1 MGLFSKT
8 GVTVALIYA
17 ASIGAVPSHY
27 AGVKVAPDIKV
38 DFQFYRVSG
47 ADVGAVMR
55 QITALS
61 PTQADGH
68 IGKASYQL
76 SWQLQTKATAT
87 RCELEQASV
96 RARIQV
102 RVPNWMDKARA
113 PAKERQKWDKLV
125 AAMFDY
131 ESRHKDILL
140 ESVSQLGIQLA
151 QLPVERDCAALQ
163 YQAWQRGQG
172 GLASLRERFAQL
184 QQQTDHGRK
193 LGLNWPK
200 GI

>member
-76 SWQLQTKATAT
+76 SWQLQTRATPV
-87 RCELEQASV
+87 RCELDQAQV
-96 RARIQV
+96 TARIQV
-102 RVPNWMDKARA
+102 RVPNWMDKGRA
-113 PAKERQKWDKLV
+113 SAAERQKWDKLV

-140 ESVSQLGIQLA
+140 ESVSQLGIRFA
-151 QLPVERDCAALQ
+151 QLPVAQDCAVLQ
-163 YQAWQRGQG
+163 HQGWQQGQAVLEATRD
-172 GLASLRERFAQL
+172 RFATL
-184 QQQTDHGRK
+184 AQQTDRGRK
-193 LGLNWPK
+193 LGVSWPE
-200 GI
+200 GS

>member
-76 SWQLQTKATAT
+76 SWQLQTKATAA

-102 RVPNWMDKARA
+102 RVPNWMDKGRA
-113 PAKERQKWDKLV
+113 SAAERQKWDKLV

-140 ESVSQLGIQLA
+140 ESVSQLGIRLA
-151 QLPVERDCAALQ
+151 QLPVAQDCAALQ
-163 YQAWQRGQG
+163 
-172 GLASLRERFAQL
+172 
-184 QQQTDHGRK
+184 
-193 LGLNWPK
+193 
-200 GI
+200 

>member
-47 ADVGAVMR
+47 ADVGTVMR

-76 SWQLQTKATAT
+76 SWQLQTKATDYTFSAQFLT
-87 RCELEQASV
+87 KLCLVNRSPPSELF
-96 RARIQV
+96 
-102 RVPNWMDKARA
+102 N
-113 PAKERQKWDKLV
+113 
-125 AAMFDY
+125 
-131 ESRHKDILL
+131 
-140 ESVSQLGIQLA
+140 
-151 QLPVERDCAALQ
+151 
-163 YQAWQRGQG
+163 
-172 GLASLRERFAQL
+172 
-184 QQQTDHGRK
+184 
-193 LGLNWPK
+193 N
-200 GI
+200 

>member
-8 GVTVALIYA
+8 GAVAALIYA
-17 ASIGAVPSHY
+17 ASIGAAPSHY
-27 AGVKVAPDIKV
+27 AGIRVAPDIKV

-47 ADVGAVMR
+47 SDVAAVMR

-68 IGKASYQL
+68 IGRASYQL
-76 SWQLQTKATAT
+76 SWQLQTRATPA
-87 RCELEQASV
+87 RCELDQAQV
-96 RARIQV
+96 TARIQV
-102 RVPNWMDKARA
+102 RVPNWMDKGRA
-113 PAKERQKWDKLV
+113 SAAERQKWDKLV

-140 ESVSQLGIQLA
+140 ESVSLLGIKLV
-151 QLPVERDCAALQ
+151 QLPVARDCAALQ
-163 YQAWQRGQG
+163 YQAWQQGQEV
-172 GLASLRERFAQL
+172 LASTSERFTLL

-193 LGLNWPK
+193 LGLVWPK

>member
-76 SWQLQTKATAT
+76 SWQLQTRSAAA
-87 RCELEQASV
+87 RCELDRASV
-96 RARIQV
+96 TARIRV

-140 ESVSQLGIQLA
+140 ESVSQLGTRLA
-151 QLPVERDCAALQ
+151 QLPVTKDCAALQ
-163 YQAWQRGQG
+163 HQGWRAGQEV
-172 GLASLRERFAQL
+172 LEATRARFATL
-184 QQQTDHGRK
+184 ARQTDGGRK
-193 LGLNWPK
+193 LGVSWPERP
-200 GI
+200 

>member
-17 ASIGAVPSHY
+17 ASIGAVPYHY
-27 AGVKVAPDIKV
+27 AGVKIAPDIKV

-76 SWQLQTKATAT
+76 SWQLQTKATAA

-140 ESVSQLGIQLA
+140 ESVSQLGTRLA
-151 QLPVERDCAALQ
+151 QLPVTRDCPTLEHQ
-163 YQAWQRGQG
+163 GWQAGQAVLEATRARFDT
-172 GLASLRERFAQL
+172 LAS
-184 QQQTDHGRK
+184 QTDQGRK
-193 LGLNWPK
+193 LGVVWPRA
-200 GI
+200 G

>member
-8 GVTVALIYA
+8 GMMATLMYA

-27 AGVKVAPDIKV
+27 EGIRVEPDIKV

-47 ADVGAVMR
+47 ADVAAVMR
-55 QITALS
+55 QISALS
-61 PTQADGH
+61 PVQADGH

-76 SWQLQTKATAT
+76 SWQLQTKPTAAH
-87 RCELEQASV
+87 CELEQASV
-96 RARIQV
+96 TARIKV

-140 ESVSQLGIQLA
+140 ESVSQLGTRLA
-151 QLPVERDCAALQ
+151 QLPVTQDCAVLQ
-163 YQAWQRGQG
+163 QQGWQQGQVV
-172 GLASLRERFAQL
+172 LEATRERFATL
-184 QQQTDHGRK
+184 AQQTDQGRK
-193 LGLNWPK
+193 LGVSWPA
-200 GI
+200 GS